1 MTVRF
6 GIWCRVKPL
15 RRRRHRRPLAVGAR
29 EVEITTMTREEFA
42 ALPDA
47 QDLDIEI
54 TFDHGP
60 ERATIHHYIRG
71 ASVQYVLSR
80 YAAFDSIRI
89 F

>member
-6 GIWCRVKPL
+6 GIWCRVKPA
-15 RRRRHRRPLAVGAR
+15 RRSRRRRPLAVGAR
-29 EVEITTMTREEFA
+29 EVEMTTMTREEFA
-42 ALPDA
+42 ALPDT
-47 QDLDIEI
+47 QHLDVEI

-60 ERATIHHYIRG
+60 QQAVIHHYLRD